1 MKLQTILLFS
11 IAVTLF
17 IIGLHQLIT
26 VGLAASYWI
35 FMLCLIMLFL
45 YQYQKSKTDRSDD

>member
-1 MKLQTILLFS
+1 MKLWPVLIFS
-11 IAVTLF
+11 LAVVLF